1 MFKMKINLFL
11 SLGILLLVY
20 LSASHAFSQTISSGT
35 NNPVE
40 YYNKRI
46 EAISFAKSKKW
57 KEVIP
62 ILESLKKQYYND
74 CDLFYLLGLSYY
86 ETEQYKSSIEAL
98 KQTLNCGGTI
108 LNDIPT
114 GSAPSNDI
122 MIKIAKG
129 YALLGD
135 KSNALLWL
143 QKGFSARYDEK
154 PFLRNDPVFK
164 DFGEDEDFLQL
175 FGYNTQVR
183 RTRKETW
190 ISDLEYLEKR
200 INELH
205 YSPYHLTSKATFDKA
220 TSKLKSNI
228 EALSEEEIVVEL
240 MKIFGGL
247 GNGHNL
253 IIPTTLE
260 SGSIKRLPVQFYQFD
275 DGIFVV
281 DAEEDLKQWIGY
293 ELKSIGGIL
302 AEEALQ
308 ITNAVNAR
316 DNDMQTLWLGP
327 YYMGLPDVLAGLGI
341 IENKNRVQL
350 ILKDTKGTSQKVIM
364 TPITWNFNGFPK
376 MPQLKNEAQPI
387 YLSKMDD
394 PYWYKLMKEENSIYI
409 QLNSV
414 TNKENQTLSDFN
426 VELRKQIAKNETQNL
441 ILDLRHNH
449 GGDGSLLPPML
460 KTLNIFEVINPKG
473 KIFVIMGRETFSAG
487 HNLLTKITQYTSPI
501 LVGEPSGSKPNHIGE
516 SGWFQLPYSGLM
528 GLISTQFHQDSKAE
542 DNRKWISPQIPVTL
556 SSTDYFTGNDKALG
570 IIKKLIKTAKN
581 RNRN

>member
-1 MFKMKINLFL
+1 MATPEVYSQVEKGQIEDPIEYFNERTEAL
-11 SLGILLLVY
+11 SLV
-20 LSASHAFSQTISSGT
+20 
-35 NNPVE
+35 
-40 YYNKRI
+40 
-46 EAISFAKSKKW
+46 KSEKW
-57 KEVIP
+57 QELIP
-62 ILESLKKQYYND
+62 IAEKLTQQYQMD
-74 CDLFYLLGLSYY
+74 GDLFYILGLAYY
-86 ETEQYKSSIEAL
+86 ETEQYQSSIEAL

-129 YALLGD
+129 YALIGD

-164 DFGEDEDFLQL
+164 DFGEDENFLQL
-175 FGYNTQVR
+175 FGYKNQVR
-183 RTRKETW
+183 LTRKEAW

-205 YSPYHLTSKATFDKA
+205 YNPYHLISKATFDKSI
-220 TSKLKSNI
+220 SKLKSNI
-228 EALSEEEIVVEL
+228 GALSEEEIVVEL

-253 IIPTTLE
+253 IIPTTLK
-260 SGSIKRLPVQFYQFD
+260 SVSIKRLPVQFYQFD

-281 DAEEDLKQWIGY
+281 DAEEDFKQWIGY
-293 ELKSIGGIL
+293 ELKSIGSIL

-316 DNDMQTLWLGP
+316 DNDMQTQWLGP

-341 IENKNRVQL
+341 IDNKNRVQL
-350 ILKDTKGTSQKVIM
+350 ILKDTKGRSQKVIM

-387 YLSKMDD
+387 YLSKMND

-460 KTLNIFEVINPKG
+460 KTLNRFEVMNPKG

-542 DNRKWISPQIPVTL
+542 DNRKWISPHIPVTL
-556 SSTDYFTGNDKALG
+556 SSTDYFNGNDKALG
-570 IIKKLIKTAKN
+570 IIKNLIKTAEN

>member
-1 MFKMKINLFL
+1 MKINI
-11 SLGILLLVY
+11 ILTFNIILMVLVTPEVY
-20 LSASHAFSQTISSGT
+20 SQVEKAQIED
-35 NNPVE
+35 PVE
-40 YYNKRI
+40 YFNKRT
-46 EAISFAKSKKW
+46 EALSLVKNEKW
-57 KEVIP
+57 QELIP
-62 ILESLKKQYYND
+62 IAEKLTQQYKMD
-74 CDLFYLLGLSYY
+74 GDLFYILGLAYY
-86 ETEQYKSSIEAL
+86 ETEQYQSSIEAL

-129 YALLGD
+129 YALIGD

-175 FGYNTQVR
+175 FGYKNQVR
-183 RTRKETW
+183 LTRKEAW

-205 YSPYHLTSKATFDKA
+205 YNPYHLISKATFDKSI
-220 TSKLKSNI
+220 SKLKSNI
-228 EALSEEEIVVEL
+228 GALSEEEIVVEL

-253 IIPTTLE
+253 IIPTTLK
-260 SGSIKRLPVQFYQFD
+260 SVSIKRLPVQFYQFD

-281 DAEEDLKQWIGY
+281 DAEEDFKQWIGY
-293 ELKSIGGIL
+293 ELKSIGSIL

-327 YYMGLPDVLAGLGI
+327 YYMGLPGVLAGLGI
-341 IENKNRVQL
+341 IDNKNRVQL
-350 ILKDTKGTSQKVIM
+350 ILKDTKGRSQKVIM

-387 YLSKMDD
+387 YLSKMND

-460 KTLNIFEVINPKG
+460 KTLNRFEVMNPKG

-542 DNRKWISPQIPVTL
+542 DNRKWISPHIPVTL
-556 SSTDYFTGNDKALG
+556 SSTDYFNGNDKALG
-570 IIKKLIKTAKN
+570 IIKNLIKTAEN

>member
-1 MFKMKINLFL
+1 MATPEA
-11 SLGILLLVY
+11 Y
-20 LSASHAFSQTISSGT
+20 SQVKKGQIED
-35 NNPVE
+35 PVE
-40 YYNKRI
+40 YFNKRT
-46 EAISFAKSKKW
+46 EALNLAKSEKW
-57 KEVIP
+57 QELIP
-62 ILESLKKQYYND
+62 IAEKLTQQYQLD
-74 CDLFYLLGLSYY
+74 GDLFYILGLSYY
-86 ETEQYKSSIEAL
+86 ETEQYQSSIEAL

-129 YALLGD
+129 YALIGD

-143 QKGFSARYDEK
+143 EKGFSARYDEK

-164 DFGEDEDFLQL
+164 DFGEDENFLQL
-175 FGYNTQVR
+175 FGYKNQVR
-183 RTRKETW
+183 LTRKEAW

-205 YSPYHLTSKATFDKA
+205 YNPYHLISKATFDKSI
-220 TSKLKSNI
+220 SKLKSNI
-228 EALSEEEIVVEL
+228 EALSEQEIVVEL

-253 IIPTTLE
+253 IIPTTLK
-260 SGSIKRLPVQFYQFD
+260 SVSIKRLPVQFYQFD

-281 DAEEDLKQWIGY
+281 DAEEDFKQWIGY
-293 ELKSIGGIL
+293 ELKSIGSIL

-316 DNDMQTLWLGP
+316 DNDMQTQWLGP

-341 IENKNRVQL
+341 IDNKNRVQL
-350 ILKDTKGTSQKVIM
+350 ILKDTKGRSQKVIM

-387 YLSKMDD
+387 YLSKMND

-460 KTLNIFEVINPKG
+460 KTLNRFEVMNPKG

-542 DNRKWISPQIPVTL
+542 DNRKWISPHIPVTL
-556 SSTDYFTGNDKALG
+556 SSTDYFNGNDKALG
-570 IIKKLIKTAKN
+570 IIKNLIKTAEN

>member
-1 MFKMKINLFL
+1 MATPEVYSQVEKGQIEDPIEYFNERTEAL
-11 SLGILLLVY
+11 SLV
-20 LSASHAFSQTISSGT
+20 
-35 NNPVE
+35 
-40 YYNKRI
+40 
-46 EAISFAKSKKW
+46 KSEKW
-57 KEVIP
+57 QELIP
-62 ILESLKKQYYND
+62 IAEKLTQQYQMD
-74 CDLFYLLGLSYY
+74 GDLFYILGLAYY
-86 ETEQYKSSIEAL
+86 ETEQYQSSIEAL

-129 YALLGD
+129 YALIGD

-154 PFLRNDPVFK
+154 PFLRNDIVFK

-175 FGYNTQVR
+175 FGYKNQVR
-183 RTRKETW
+183 LTRKEAW

-205 YSPYHLTSKATFDKA
+205 YNPYHLISKATFDKSI
-220 TSKLKSNI
+220 SKLKSNI
-228 EALSEEEIVVEL
+228 GALSEEEIVVEL

-253 IIPTTLE
+253 IIPTTLK
-260 SGSIKRLPVQFYQFD
+260 SVSIKRLPVQFYQFD

-281 DAEEDLKQWIGY
+281 DAEEDFKQWIGY
-293 ELKSIGGIL
+293 ELKSIGSIL

-341 IENKNRVQL
+341 IDNKNRVQL
-350 ILKDTKGTSQKVIM
+350 ILKDTKGRSQKVIM

-387 YLSKMDD
+387 YLSKMND

-460 KTLNIFEVINPKG
+460 KTLNRFEVMNPKG

-542 DNRKWISPQIPVTL
+542 DNRKWISPHIPVTL
-556 SSTDYFTGNDKALG
+556 SSTDYFNGNDKALG
-570 IIKKLIKTAKN
+570 IIKNLIKTAEN